1 MFQTNNTAQLNS
13 LRLYPKLPATQVGL
27 HEFYITTPLYAKSR
41 LHEIRYI
48 IPYSL
53 CILNKMELSI
63 IFSLLCFYVLSY
75 LVVTPPPPPPFSFSF
90 AEFNTF
96 SILQKPKMGVLIL
109 KMKNKTRTHISF
121 YYLVMVQL
129 FATPTIALPYFVA
142 PSLLRLV
149 LTALILLIPYLDF
162 NPSIILYQKAC
173 LAPQW
178 SHKTSASI
186 KKWKLQR

>member
-27 HEFYITTPLYAKSR
+27 HEFYITTPLYVKSR

-96 SILQKPKMGVLIL
+96 SILQKPKMGSTYI
-109 KMKNKTRTHISF
+109 KNEKQNKNT
-121 YYLVMVQL
+121 
-129 FATPTIALPYFVA
+129 YF
-142 PSLLRLV
+142 
-149 LTALILLIPYLDF
+149 ILLPRNGAIICHPNNRFTLLCCTVPLMSCFNGTNIANSIP
-162 NPSIILYQKAC
+162 
-173 LAPQW
+173 W
-178 SHKTSASI
+178 
-186 KKWKLQR
+186 LQS